1 MGEIWIYSL
10 SGFAFIAI
18 IFYIVKKSLAT
29 EKVKY
34 GDYQARIKHFTVKIA
49 LNPNDASAYYERG
62 IAQLKTQNR
71 KAALEDLKIAASHG
85 DTRAYQVIEQNNLET
100 DYLINSRNVNV
111 NSIINSNKYDDYK
124 GSIADY
130 DKVLKAN
137 PQNSTAYFMR
147 AEIKELYN
155 DLSGALDDLNN
166 ALKYNN
172 KYTVAYYKRGEIKL
186 KLEDFEGARLDL
198 KTSLSLGYNKSS
210 KLLEK
215 INSQLV

>member
-10 SGFAFIAI
+10 GTMSFIAV
-18 IFYIVKKSLAT
+18 IFFFIKNSSVK

-34 GDYQARIKHFTVKIA
+34 GDYQGRIKHFTVKIA

-62 IAQLKTQNR
+62 MAQLKSQNK
-71 KAALEDLKIAASHG
+71 KAALEDLKMAASFG
-85 DTRAYQVIEQNNLET
+85 DTRAYQVIEQNNLEMNF
-100 DYLINSRNVNV
+100 LMNSRNVNV

-124 GSIADY
+124 GSLSDY
-130 DKVLKAN
+130 DKVLKSN

-155 DLSGALDDLNN
+155 DLTGALEDLNS

-172 KYTVAYYKRGEIKL
+172 KYTVAYYKRGEIKM
-186 KLEDFEGARLDL
+186 KLEDLEGAKMDL
-198 KTSLSLGYNKSS
+198 KTALSLGYNKAS
-210 KLLEK
+210 KLLQK
-215 INSQLV
+215 INNQ